1 MYDDLNVVDMKKYFE
16 YMTIA
21 VAAAVFFL
29 LAVSCDTADELPP
42 LNEGYATT
50 VIMPDPVDLTPEDR
64 EYMEAVQDEYE
75 QAIAND

>member
-1 MYDDLNVVDMKKYFE
+1 MKKYLE
-16 YMTIA
+16 YMA
-21 VAAAVFFL
+21 VAAVFFF

-50 VIMPDPVDLTPEDR
+50 VIMPDPVDLTPKDR
-64 EYMEAVQDEYE
+64 EYMEAVQNEYE

>member
-1 MYDDLNVVDMKKYFE
+1 MKKYLE
-16 YMTIA
+16 YMA
-21 VAAAVFFL
+21 VAAVFFF

-50 VIMPDPVDLTPEDR
+50 VIMTDPVDLTPEDR
-64 EYMEAVQDEYE
+64 EYMEAVQNEYE